1 MILKILRFK
10 NKKIIVKEIVYEII
24 IQYANL
30 LLNLDLNRLAKEF
43 YIYKRHI
50 T

>member
-30 LLNLDLNRLAKEF
+30 LLNLDLNRLEF